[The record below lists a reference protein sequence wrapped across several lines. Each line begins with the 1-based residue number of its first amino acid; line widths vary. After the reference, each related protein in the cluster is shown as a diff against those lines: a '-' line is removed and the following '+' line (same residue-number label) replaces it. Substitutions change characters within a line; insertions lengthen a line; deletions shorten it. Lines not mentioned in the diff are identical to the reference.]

1 MDNDSKKEKQ
11 IVIHQ
16 NQSKKGKIL
25 SEQASQKAAMEAE
38 EAQKK
43 LEDDFNK
50 NHEVYVVDFKEYQHY
65 YLIDKI
71 NHIVKKVGIYD
82 DSEEHFVETAT
93 YTGNVDA
100 RIEFTFICGE
110 NDRYPMFVYHKYAGM
125 DNYAVFVGAED
136 HLDNK
141 GKKVDVYQLSKK
153 YFE

>member
-50 NHEVYVVDFKEYQHY
+50 NHEAYVVDFKEYQHY

-71 NHIVKKVGIYD
+71 NHTVKKVGIYD
-82 DSEEHFVETAT
+82 DSEEHFIETAT
-93 YTGNVDA
+93 YTGDMDT
-100 RIEFTFICGE
+100 RIEFTFIYGE